1 MKITRKDIV
10 AMVGM
15 IKANYTYAY
24 KDVTKPELS
33 AMVEFWFTS
42 LAKYEK
48 EVVNVAFQRAVES
61 CTFPPTLADIIQ
73 NVKAIKAAAE
83 PTDEDCWEELVR
95 VLPRVGRV
103 AYFGTRQYWDNGRLV
118 YPAEELQKIY
128 DGLPPILKAY
138 VGGVSE
144 LVSLA
149 KQETLEYEKGRFLKA
164 LPTLKQ
170 RDEIKQTI
178 HPNILRLAKETA
190 KELQGSVDLMLLKDT
205 EQSKK

>member
-1 MKITRKDIV
+1 MQITRKDIV

-15 IKANYTYAY
+15 IKANYTHAY
-24 KDVTKPELS
+24 KDVTKNELA
-33 AMVEFWFTS
+33 AMVEFWYSS

-48 EVVNVAFQRAVES
+48 EVVNVAFQIAVES
-61 CTFPPTLADIIQ
+61 CTFPPTLADICKNIHY
-73 NVKAIKAAAE
+73 IKTATE
-83 PTDEDCWEELVR
+83 PTETDLWEQLTR
-95 VLPRVGRV
+95 VLPQVGRV
-103 AYFGTRQYWDNGRLV
+103 AYFGTRQYLDNGRMV
-118 YPAEELQKIY
+118 QPAEELQKIY

-178 HPNILRLAKETA
+178 HPNVLRLAQETV
-190 KELQGSVDLMLLKDT
+190 KELQSGAGLMLPYDT
-205 EQSKK
+205 E

>member
-1 MKITRKDIV
+1 MQITRKDIV

-15 IKANYTYAY
+15 IKANYTHAY

-33 AMVEFWFTS
+33 AMVEFWYSS

-61 CTFPPTLADIIQ
+61 CTFPPTLADIIK
-73 NVKAIKAAAE
+73 NIKEIRTATE
-83 PTDEDCWEELVR
+83 PTEADLWDELVR
-95 VLPRVGRV
+95 VLPQVGRV
-103 AYFGTRQYWDNGRLV
+103 AYFGTSRYWDNGRLV

-128 DGLPPILKAY
+128 EGLPPILKAY

-144 LVSLA
+144 LVSLS

-170 RDEIKQTI
+170 RDEIKRTI
-178 HPNILRLAKETA
+178 HPNVLMLAREAA

-205 EQSKK
+205 E

>member
-15 IKANYTYAY
+15 IKANYTHAY
-24 KDVTKPELS
+24 KDVTKNELA
-33 AMVEFWFTS
+33 AMVEFWYSS

-48 EVVNVAFQRAVES
+48 EVVNVAFQMAVES
-61 CTFPPTLADIIQ
+61 CTFPPTLADICK
-73 NVKAIKAAAE
+73 NIKEIRTATE
-83 PTDEDCWEELVR
+83 PTEADLWEELVR
-95 VLPRVGRV
+95 ILPRVGRV

-118 YPAEELQKIY
+118 YPADELQGIY
-128 DGLPPILKAY
+128 DSLPPILKAY

-164 LPTLKQ
+164 LPTLKT
-170 RDEIKQTI
+170 RDEIQQTV
-178 HPNILRLAKETA
+178 HPNVLRLAQEAA
-190 KELQGSVDLMLLKDT
+190 KELPRDVGFRLLKGT
-205 EQSKK
+205 E

>member
-1 MKITRKDIV
+1 MQVTKKDII

-24 KDVTKPELS
+24 KDVAKEDMLMLIES
-33 AMVEFWFTS
+33 WYLS

-48 EVVNVAFQRAVES
+48 EVISVAFQRAIES
-61 CTFPPTLADIIQ
+61 CKYPPTLADIMQ
-73 NVKAIKAAAE
+73 NIKDIREANEKTDAE
-83 PTDEDCWEELVR
+83 LWDDLVR
-95 VLPRVGRV
+95 VLPQVGRV

-118 YPAEELQKIY
+118 YPAEELQRIY
-128 DGLPPILKAY
+128 EGLPPILKEY

-149 KQETLEYEKGRFLKA
+149 RQETLEYEKGRFLKA

-178 HPNILRLAKETA
+178 SPDILQLAGGSVKA
-190 KELQGSVDLMLLKDT
+190 LQGSVDIMLLKDT
-205 EQSKK
+205 K

>member
-1 MKITRKDIV
+1 MQITRKDIV

-15 IKANYTYAY
+15 IKANYTHAY
-24 KDVTKPELS
+24 KDVTKPELA
-33 AMVEFWFTS
+33 AMVEFWFNS

-48 EVVNVAFQRAVES
+48 EVVGAAFQMAVES
-61 CTFPPTLADIIQ
+61 CTFPPTLADICKNIHYIRT
-73 NVKAIKAAAE
+73 ATE
-83 PTDEDCWEELVR
+83 PTEADLWDELVR
-95 VLPRVGRV
+95 VLPQVGRV
-103 AYFGTRQYWDNGRLV
+103 AYFGTRQYWDNGRMV

-128 DGLPPILKAY
+128 EGLPPILKAY

-170 RDEIKQTI
+170 RDEIKQTV
-178 HPNILRLAKETA
+178 HPNILRLAQETA

-205 EQSKK
+205 E